1 MDPRQKRKANKR
13 VEIVRE
19 GGSMRKMRLSDIMSE
34 SFSKY
39 LMGLDGDFIAP
50 TGDRLSDLLEAP
62 TEDQIKARA
71 AQNWQAKGSPRGQSS
86 EQMRDDYLNAKT
98 ELDDEEELVNVRNAS
113 SPTNPDNEA
122 GRLGLQD
129 QIAAA
134 QPQPEAPQGPPAPTV
149 QPPAGP
155 LTQGLSMLPA
165 VDDEE
170 DAVIQPP
177 ATKPGAP
184 PPTSQPPTGPDNDVD
199 YELGGGDSSTV
210 VAPERPEGGPGV
222 FEPTNP
228 PVKPEDATGAVDVAG
243 DSPDDSS
250 KELGGPDEFDEK
262 NKPFTAQMDALITD
276 MASGAA
282 AGSPAD
288 VYSMSERALRRG
300 RSLVE
305 AVYGPRTLVIDRR

>member
-1 MDPRQKRKANKR
+1 
-13 VEIVRE
+13 
-19 GGSMRKMRLSDIMSE
+19 MRKMRLSDIMSE

-50 TGDRLSDLLEAP
+50 TGARLSDLLEALKSGGGEYSP
-62 TEDQIKARA
+62 DVVARA
-71 AQNWQAKGSPRGQSS
+71 Q
-86 EQMRDDYLNAKT
+86 
-98 ELDDEEELVNVRNAS
+98 
-113 SPTNPDNEA
+113 
-122 GRLGLQD
+122 GLQKDPAEDPEKYLARAERELSATSPIAPGAPMLPDIPDEDD
-129 QIAAA
+129 QGE
-134 QPQPEAPQGPPAPTV
+134 P
-149 QPPAGP
+149 QPPAVTP
-155 LTQGLSMLPA
+155 PA
-165 VDDEE
+165 VVAPSPTTAPAKVEPAVTPPSEDEM
-170 DAVIQPP
+170 DAVIHPP

-184 PPTSQPPTGPDNDVD
+184 PPTSQPPTDPDNDVD
-199 YELGGGDSSTV
+199 HELGGGDSSTV
-210 VAPERPEGGPGV
+210 DVPERPEGGPAV

-262 NKPFTAQMDALITD
+262 NKPFTAQMDALITG
-276 MASGAA
+276 MASDAA

-288 VYSMSERALRRG
+288 VYSVSERALRRG

>member
-62 TEDQIKARA
+62 TDAQIRARA
-71 AQNWQAKGSPRGQSS
+71 GEIWKNKGSPQQPG
-86 EQMRDDYLNAKT
+86 EQMRADYLNAKT
-98 ELDDEEELVNVRNAS
+98 ELEDEEELVNVRNAL

-134 QPQPEAPQGPPAPTV
+134 QPQPEVPQGPPAPTV

-165 VDDEE
+165 VEDEE

-184 PPTSQPPTGPDNDVD
+184 PPVPQPPTDPDNDVD
-199 YELGGGDSSTV
+199 HELGGGDSSTV
-210 VAPERPEGGPGV
+210 DVPERPEGGPEV

-228 PVKPEDATGAVDVAG
+228 PVKPEYATGAVDVAG

-262 NKPFTAQMDALITD
+262 NKPFTAQMDALITG
-276 MASGAA
+276 MASDAA

-288 VYSMSERALRRG
+288 VYSVSERALRRG